1 LKALEGQDIKGEKN
15 MKLRCRMDG
24 LIVPARVESNRLL
37 AWDGEE
43 SFEMGK
49 MEASFYE
56 IVEANQSE
64 WQELA
69 RKGYRILRWASDFK
83 VSKPPIYPTNY

>member
-1 LKALEGQDIKGEKN
+1 

-24 LIVPARVESNRLL
+24 LIVPARVESSRLL

-43 SFEMGK
+43 SFELGK

-56 IVEANQSE
+56 IVEANRQNGRN
-64 WQELA
+64 WQEKA
-69 RKGYRILRWASDFK
+69 TEF
-83 VSKPPIYPTNY
+83 

>member
-1 LKALEGQDIKGEKN
+1 

-24 LIVPARVESNRLL
+24 LIVPARVEASRLL

-56 IVEANQSE
+56 IVE
-64 WQELA
+64 ELIGN
-69 RKGYRILRWASDFK
+69 RRQLG
-83 VSKPPIYPTNY
+83 VSKFTFATRLAPSHEIIAAWDDK

>member
-1 LKALEGQDIKGEKN
+1 

-24 LIVPARVESNRLL
+24 LIVPARVEASRLL

-83 VSKPPIYPTNY
+83 PSKPTIYPTNHLY